1 MNIQRDHVS
10 MQNGTELP
18 NRIFL
23 TGVPGSRW
31 SGIAQTL
38 EQLKGFNTTDRTPAR
53 EFSHSGFTGHK
64 GAYFGYG
71 MELEPILDPLHIDS
85 AWSDTDGCK
94 IVKSH
99 EWSYNL
105 HDVREKFPNDW
116 IMLVYR
122 PDMASYAWWHEA
134 GGFNIKYP
142 NYIWYKDSTTML
154 GKIAEQNA
162 NILRFASEYNLTWN
176 YFTPSWI
183 DNNFGQQ
190 TEVKRTWSDIL
201 VTLLKP

>member
-1 MNIQRDHVS
+1 MK
-10 MQNGTELP
+10 LP

-38 EQLKGFNTTDRTPAR
+38 EQLEGFNTSDRTPER

-64 GAYFGYG
+64 GAYFGSG
-71 MELEPILDPLHIDS
+71 MELQPYLNSSYIDN
-85 AWSDTDGCK
+85 AWSETSGTK

-99 EWSYNL
+99 DWAYNL
-105 HDVREKFPNDW
+105 DKVKELFPKDW

-122 PDMASYAWWHEA
+122 PDMVSYAWWHEA

-142 NYIWYKDSTTML
+142 NYAAYKDSATML
-154 GKIAEQNA
+154 GEIAKQNS
-162 NILRFASEYNLTWN
+162 NILKFAQDHDLTWN
-176 YFTPSWI
+176 YFTPKWI
-183 DNNFGQQ
+183 NKNFGQ
-190 TEVKRTWSDIL
+190 TIDMTKVYPDIL
-201 VTLLKP
+201 VTILK